1 MTARGPAAPVD
12 ADQRPLSE
20 ARPLAV
26 TLTCINISFAWQAH
40 DGLMSTPSSSPQDVH
55 KAQLIEAR
63 TQLLARI
70 AYERGGLV
78 SRADM
83 AADHFDNSFQ
93 SRAQILTER
102 QTEFAMNEHETAE
115 LGDIEAALE
124 RIQAGT
130 YGTCT
135 DCGIT
140 IPAARLNAYPTAK
153 RCIDC
158 QSLAEHHR

>member
-1 MTARGPAAPVD
+1 MNPA
-12 ADQRPLSE
+12 
-20 ARPLAV
+20 
-26 TLTCINISFAWQAH
+26 
-40 DGLMSTPSSSPQDVH
+40 TPTTQDVF
-55 KAQLIEAR
+55 KAQLIKAR
-63 TQLLARI
+63 AQLLERI
-70 AYERGGLV
+70 AFERGGVV

-93 SRAQILTER
+93 SRAQIQTER

-124 RIQAGT
+124 RLQAGT

-135 DCGIT
+135 DCGVT
-140 IPAARLNAYPTAK
+140 ISNTRLTAYPTAK

-158 QSLAEHHR
+158 QTLVEHRR

>member
-1 MTARGPAAPVD
+1 MGQPPAW
-12 ADQRPLSE
+12 
-20 ARPLAV
+20 
-26 TLTCINISFAWQAH
+26 LTCINQPPPWRLH
-40 DGLMSTPSSSPQDVH
+40 DGLMNPATPPTHDVF
-55 KAQLIEAR
+55 KAQLIKAR
-63 TQLLARI
+63 AQLLERI
-70 AYERGGLV
+70 AYERGGVV

-93 SRAQILTER
+93 SRAQIQTER

-130 YGTCT
+130 FGTCT
-135 DCGIT
+135 DCGVT
-140 IPAARLNAYPTAK
+140 ISTARLNAYPTAK

-158 QSLAEHHR
+158 QTLAEQHR